1 MKETTMKFNTCILF
15 VLVGV
20 TLIHAGPARKAIEK
34 KSLAEDTKIE
44 TTKENLKIEEN
55 DEQKGRTKKAA
66 FCLQI
71 DPASSQIALSDNL
84 VQNIPLTVQAQ
95 SVPQPFQ
102 ALNFIQPA
110 PQNLPQAS
118 IVVPQQMVQPTFQSL
133 PQVVLPQPMIQPIHT
148 VQIVQPSSQPC
159 STSQSTQQA
168 EVPQTVPK
176 PEPTPS
182 PEIEVETVTEK
193 SKPMRIEKYPQ
204 PLPIPQETYTVL
216 PYAPTYQEQL
226 MFISEPEHATY
237 VQVPYTHLHGPLTE
251 CTCQNIEPMAMN
263 MISMPIMPYTST
275 FQHRSSLM
283 MPHIHR
289 SDVKIA
295 PQGKTRTVI
304 NMNVPSYDHNH
315 HPHGELNLR
324 GLHHMHPEISLVR
337 KHNLLGSP
345 VASET
350 HDLLQINKTARE
362 ADSSHLSPEKE
373 AEIKQEE
380 AKAMLIDGRRNAR
393 SNKEDTKK
401 EEKQII

>member
-1 MKETTMKFNTCILF
+1 MKETTMKFNTCLLF

-44 TTKENLKIEEN
+44 TTKEDLKIEEN
-55 DEQKGRTKKAA
+55 DEEKGRTKKAA

-71 DPASSQIALSDNL
+71 DPTSPQIALSDNL

-110 PQNLPQAS
+110 PQNLPQ
-118 IVVPQQMVQPTFQSL
+118 T
-133 PQVVLPQPMIQPIHT
+133 
-148 VQIVQPSSQPC
+148 
-159 STSQSTQQA
+159 

-204 PLPIPQETYTVL
+204 PLPVPQETFTVV
-216 PYAPTYQEQL
+216 PYVPTYQEQL

-263 MISMPIMPYTST
+263 MMPMPIMPYTST

-283 MPHIHR
+283 MPHIHG
-289 SDVKIA
+289 SDVKTA

-304 NMNVPSYDHNH
+304 NMVPPYGYDHH
-315 HPHGELNLR
+315 LHGALNFR
-324 GLHHMHPEISLVR
+324 GIHHMHPETSLAR

-350 HDLLQINKTARE
+350 HDLLQINKTPRE

-373 AEIKQEE
+373 AETKQEE
-380 AKAMLIDGRRNAR
+380 GKAMLIDGRRNAR
-393 SNKEDTKK
+393 SSKEDTKK
-401 EEKQII
+401 QEKQIIRT